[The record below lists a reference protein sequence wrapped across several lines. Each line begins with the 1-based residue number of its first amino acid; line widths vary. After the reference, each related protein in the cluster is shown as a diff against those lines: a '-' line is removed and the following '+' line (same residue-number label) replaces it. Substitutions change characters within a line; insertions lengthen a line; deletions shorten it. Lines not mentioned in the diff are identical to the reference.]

1 MVCARRGACMP
12 AYLGFANYDG
22 DRRASLPWQAWNQKE
37 GIHEA
42 LFSGVT
48 LEGYGAF
55 VINEADGTY

>member
-1 MVCARRGACMP
+1 MP